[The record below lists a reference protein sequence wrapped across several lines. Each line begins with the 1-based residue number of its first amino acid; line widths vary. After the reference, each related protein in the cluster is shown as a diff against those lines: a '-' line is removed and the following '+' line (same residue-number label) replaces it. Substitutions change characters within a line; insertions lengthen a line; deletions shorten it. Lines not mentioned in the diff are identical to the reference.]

1 MLFLICI
8 LMASPYSIGKIK
20 IKIVIG
26 CLLAVLTIT
35 IAGRFTYQSF
45 NQMVRAMDSIGQ
57 PKTKLLHLNQILSDI
72 ANAEG
77 SMRAYTLTNKSQY
90 LSQYWK
96 QFYQVEQQIHSLKL
110 EMPLHSQQYVQ
121 LDSVQQLLREKQE
134 KMRTFL
140 ALKEQ
145 ERQAASYQKAIA
157 RIENTAKDTLQSVPK
172 INTTME
178 ATATLTPAL
187 PKLVKKNEFTKLTE
201 MFSAPSYPSASAGIS
216 TSDYYVAHNALPQ
229 VKTELK
235 ATHDLVEPSVKETTD
250 PLLRDLKTI
259 LREIKEEAA
268 QFEHELDEQEL
279 ALIERDWL
287 IIHQIRSIIQSV
299 RREEMALSQQKA
311 QQARDIAKQASLTII
326 LIGLVVILGSIVFLI
341 VVLKDLTRNSYYRKS
356 LLRAK
361 RQAEELAQAKEDFL
375 ANMSHEIR
383 TPLNAITGFLEQL
396 KKTSLDRNQRFYVQ
410 TVESSSD
417 HLLSIVNDI
426 LDLSKIASGKLEM
439 EQQPFSVK
447 KVVQT
452 VVDVLRVQ
460 AQEKEI
466 TISRE
471 IDSALDGLLEGD
483 AHRLR
488 QVLFNLIGNAVKF
501 TEQGGVFIQVL
512 AQETTEENVLVRFV
526 VKDTGIGI
534 AKNKLE
540 YVFGAFNQDQSVA
553 KRFGGTG
560 LGLSICKKL
569 VELQGGTISVE
580 SQVGVGSAFAF
591 TIRYPKAEAIMAVE
605 QEAPK
610 VHSLQDRAILM
621 VDDDPVNR
629 LLLEVMFRKW
639 ESEIDIVE
647 SGADALLR
655 LTHRT
660 YDMVLT
666 DIQMPEMNGVRLM
679 HLIKEKH
686 PELPVIAFTATAQRH
701 NLEGYLAEGFDG
713 YLLKPFKEEEIL
725 KKIGQFLHQE
735 DAELSSPPTAAPTAA
750 YSLNSLLQIT
760 KNNEAIVVSILE
772 VLIRNARKDVNR
784 LVEAA
789 THEQWLEVGALAHKL
804 KSGFG
809 QVEATPIVT
818 ILKDI
823 EEQVEYQEWKDIATQ
838 VEQVAQE
845 AHQLFI
851 ALEQEI
857 KSKTSTATA

>member
-1 MLFLICI
+1 
-8 LMASPYSIGKIK
+8 MASPYSIGKIK
-20 IKIVIG
+20 IKIVVG

-72 ANAEG
+72 SNAEG

-96 QFYQVEQQIHSLKL
+96 QFYQVEQQIQSLKL
-110 EMPLHSQQYVQ
+110 EMPLHSQQYIQ
-121 LDSVQQLLREKQE
+121 LDSVEQLLREKQE

-201 MFSAPSYPSASAGIS
+201 MFSASPYPSASAATS
-216 TSDYYVAHNALPQ
+216 TSDYYVAHTAPPQ

-235 ATHDLVEPSVKETTD
+235 ATHDLVAPSVKETTD

-259 LREIKEEAA
+259 IREIKEEAT
-268 QFEHELDEQEL
+268 QFEHELGEQEL

-299 RREEMALSQQKA
+299 RREEMALSQQNA

-326 LIGLVVILGSIVFLI
+326 LIGLIVILGSIVFLI
-341 VVLKDLTRNSYYRKS
+341 VVLKDLTRSSYYRKS

-361 RQAEELAQAKEDFL
+361 RQAEALAQAKEDFL

-396 KKTSLDRNQRFYVQ
+396 KKTSLDGNQRFFVQ

-426 LDLSKIASGKLEM
+426 LDLSKIASGKLEI

-460 AQEKEI
+460 AQAKEI

-471 IDSALDGLLEGD
+471 IDPALDRLLEGD

-501 TEQGGVFIQVL
+501 TEQGGVFIQVT
-512 AQETTEENVLVRFV
+512 AQEATQESVLVHFV
-526 VKDTGIGI
+526 VKDTGVGI
-534 AKNKLE
+534 AKDKLG

-580 SQVGVGSAFAF
+580 SQVGVGSAFSF
-591 TIRYPKAEAIMAVE
+591 TIRYTKAQATAAVA
-605 QEAPK
+605 QDTPK

-639 ESEIDIVE
+639 ETEIDIVE

-655 LTHRT
+655 LTHRS

-666 DIQMPEMNGVRLM
+666 DIQMPEMNGVMLM
-679 HLIKEKH
+679 HLIKEKQ
-686 PELPVIAFTATAQRH
+686 PQLPVIAFTATAQRH
-701 NLEGYLAEGFDG
+701 TLESYLAEGFDD

-725 KKIGQFLHQE
+725 KKIGQYLNA
-735 DAELSSPPTAAPTAA
+735 DADEPCYAPVSSVATTTAA
-750 YSLNSLLQIT
+750 YSLNNLLQIT
-760 KNNEAIVVSILE
+760 KNNHAVVISILE
-772 VLIRNARKDVNR
+772 VLIRNARKDVR
-784 LVEAA
+784 KLVEAA
-789 THEQWLEVGALAHKL
+789 THQQWSEVGALAHKL

-809 QVEATPIVT
+809 QVEAISTMT
-818 ILKDI
+818 LLKEI
-823 EEQVEYQEWKDIATQ
+823 EEQVEHQALDDVAEKVA
-838 VEQVAQE
+838 QVAQQ
-845 AHQLFI
+845 AHHLFA

-857 KSKTSTATA
+857 RDQVTATTA